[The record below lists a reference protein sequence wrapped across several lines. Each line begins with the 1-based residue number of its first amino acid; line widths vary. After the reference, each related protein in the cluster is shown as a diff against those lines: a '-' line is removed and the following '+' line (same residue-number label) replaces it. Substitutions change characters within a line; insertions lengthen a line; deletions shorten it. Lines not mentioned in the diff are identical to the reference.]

1 MKILIVDDSAV
12 MRRTITGVVKD
23 AGYTPIEAENGAEAM
38 TMLRKHGPMVSLII
52 LDWNMPVMSGY
63 EALIKIKS
71 TSEYKH
77 IPVLMATSD
86 GIQDDVVKAIKAGAN
101 AYLIKP
107 FTPETLSKQITECLD
122 AQKTLK

>member
-1 MKILIVDDSAV
+1 MKILIVDDSALI
-12 MRRTITGVVKD
+12 RRSITGVVKD
-23 AGYTPIEAENGAEAM
+23 AGYTPIEAENGAKAM

-52 LDWNMPVMSGY
+52 LDWNMPVMNGY
-63 EALIKIKS
+63 EVLVKIKS

-86 GIQDDVVKAIKAGAN
+86 GIQDNVVKAIKAGAS

-107 FTPETLSKQITECLD
+107 FTPEILSKQIAECLET
-122 AQKTLK
+122 QKTVK